1 MTSSRLVLV
10 SSLRWGLI
18 ALGLTLAANLRAEGP
33 PATPPAKSKLG
44 GAVAVPSSVPAPAAP
59 APTPA
64 PALAVAPTPAPAAPV
79 PTPAPAVNAID
90 QLVAAATDLAD
101 HSAYAAGEIEFYQVL
116 HNPEATAR
124 QQNTALLGLAH
135 LYRKQGALTK
145 AAAIYERFLKD
156 RGMDDRVPDAL
167 LELGRTL
174 RDMSAYS
181 MALNRFYSVINS
193 TLKFPSQGFE
203 HYERVAKTAQFEI
216 AQTHF
221 AAGDYQEAGKYF
233 LKVRLLDLAPSDQA
247 RALFMAA
254 YSQQLAGE
262 YEAAVTTLTTYL
274 AEWPDD
280 SNGPEARYLL
290 ATTLRQLNRPQE
302 AMAAT
307 LELLK
312 AEHGRGEKD
321 PRRWIYWQRRTGNQV
336 ANELFQTGDVLN
348 ALAIYQGLAA
358 TSKDAV
364 WRLPVVYQIALCY
377 ERLGQLDAARQAYR
391 EIAAS
396 ADPELAKMAG
406 WRLAHLDWRDKTEQ
420 QFLTSFD
427 SSSPHDSPGSA
438 AAAPTDLRPTSPAR
452 AGGEPVPP
460 TTSKGAGTPPAGAQT
475 GPVGPA

>member
-1 MTSSRLVLV
+1 MTSSRFVFV

-18 ALGLTLAANLRAEGP
+18 ALGLTLAANLRAEEP

-44 GAVAVPSSVPAPAAP
+44 GAVAVPSAAPAPAPAPAAN
-59 APTPA
+59 
-64 PALAVAPTPAPAAPV
+64 V
-79 PTPAPAVNAID
+79 ID
-90 QLVAAATDLAD
+90 QLIGAANQLAD
-101 HSAYAAGEIEFYQVL
+101 RANYADGEIEFYQVL

-145 AAAIYERFLKD
+145 AAAIYERLLKD

-193 TLKFPSQGFE
+193 TLKFPAQDFD
-203 HYERVAKTAQFEI
+203 HYQRLAKTAQFEI

-221 AAGDYQEAGKYF
+221 AAGNYQEASKYF
-233 LKVRLLDLAPSDQA
+233 LKVRLLDLAPADQA

-254 YSQQLAGE
+254 YSQQLDGE
-262 YEAAVTTLTTYL
+262 YEAAVTTLKTYL
-274 AEWPDD
+274 ADWPDD

-336 ANELFQTGDVLN
+336 ANELFQTGDVFT

-377 ERLGQLDAARQAYR
+377 ERLGQLDAARKAYG
-391 EIAAS
+391 EIAAGS
-396 ADPELAKMAG
+396 DPELAKMAG
-406 WRLAHLDWRDKTEQ
+406 WRLAHLDWRDKTDQ
-420 QFLTSFD
+420 QFITSFD

-452 AGGEPVPP
+452 AGGEPVPA
-460 TTSKGAGTPPAGAQT
+460 TTPKSAGTPPAGTQA
-475 GPVGPA
+475 GAVGPA

>member
-1 MTSSRLVLV
+1 MTSSRLILV
-10 SSLRWGLI
+10 SSLRCGLI
-18 ALGLTLAANLRAEGP
+18 ALGLTLAAKLWAEEP
-33 PATPPAKSKLG
+33 PAIPLAKSELG
-44 GAVAVPSSVPAPAAP
+44 GVVAVPSVAPTP

-64 PALAVAPTPAPAAPV
+64 PKAVAIPT
-79 PTPAPAVNAID
+79 D
-90 QLVAAATDLAD
+90 QLIAAANKLAD
-101 HSAYAAGEIEFYQVL
+101 RGAYADGEIAFYQIL
-116 HNPEATAR
+116 RGTDATTR

-167 LELGRTL
+167 LDLGRTL
-174 RDMSAYS
+174 RDMSAYN

-193 TLKFPSQGFE
+193 TLKFPAQGFE
-203 HYERVAKTAQFEI
+203 HYQRLAKTAQFEI

-221 AAGDYQEAGKYF
+221 AAGDYQEASKYF

-254 YSQQLAGE
+254 YSQQLSGE
-262 YEAAVTTLTTYL
+262 SEAAVTTLKTYL
-274 AEWPDD
+274 SDWPDD

-307 LELLK
+307 LDLLK

-321 PRRWIYWQRRTGNQV
+321 PRRWTYWQRRTGNQV
-336 ANELFQTGDVLN
+336 ANELFQTGDIFN

-377 ERLGQLDAARQAYR
+377 ERLGQLDAARKAYA
-391 EIAAS
+391 EIS
-396 ADPELAKMAG
+396 AGSDPELSKMAG
-406 WRLAHLDWRDKTEQ
+406 WRLAHLDWRDKTDQ
-420 QFLTSFD
+420 QFITSLD

-452 AGGEPVPP
+452 AGGEPVPAAVP
-460 TTSKGAGTPPAGAQT
+460 KSAGRPAAGTQA